1 MNGPQH
7 RLAAVWFA
15 DIVDYSRLSAVDEAE
30 AIRLVEIFQSVVKE
44 SVEKHDGRV
53 VKFLGDGV
61 LAEFPS
67 TQSAVRAGIDLQ
79 KEYTKRTAESPPGD
93 GHSLRVGI
101 HVGDVAQMP
110 DGDLYGDGVN
120 IGARLQ
126 EAAGAGQVVISE
138 DVWRQI
144 RQRPEFE
151 FKDLGEQELKG
162 ALDPMTI
169 YGVQVGE
176 GLGSRTSA
184 MGIDPGR
191 FSIGRSRG
199 DSHRR
204 WNVPYLKPVVT
215 VAAAVG
221 VTVFL
226 MRGGEEEQPPPP
238 ESSTPEAITGQLF
251 EAVGKLQE
259 MQQADEAQQQV
270 IETQRQRL
278 EELQRQQNEQEDA
291 GLPAAPGLAEEME
304 ALRGMLEGLQ
314 EMGAPGVVFDSLAAA
329 GIMDS
334 VAAAIEAA
342 GEDTEESAAD
352 EDAEVAAPPP
362 PAPQFGPDAQP
373 PRVDDDRQPRGE
385 VPRADRRRPPGQRP

>member
-1 MNGPQH
+1 MNEPQH

-30 AIRLVEIFQSVVKE
+30 AIRLVEVFQSVVKE
-44 SVEKHDGRV
+44 SVEKHGGRV

-151 FKDLGEQELKG
+151 FTDLGEQELKG

-184 MGIDPGR
+184 TGIDPRR

-199 DSHRR
+199 GSDRR
-204 WNVPYLKPVVT
+204 WNVPYLRPVVT
-215 VAAAVG
+215 VAVAVG
-221 VTVFL
+221 ITVFL
-226 MRGGEEEQPPPP
+226 MRGGEEEEPPPP
-238 ESSTPEAITGQLF
+238 ERSTPEAITGQLF
-251 EAVGKLQE
+251 EAVGKLQQ
-259 MQQADEAQQQV
+259 MQQADEAQQRL

-278 EELQRQQNEQEDA
+278 GELERQQDEQENA

-304 ALRGMLEGLQ
+304 ELRGMLEGLK
-314 EMGAPGVVFDSLAAA
+314 EMGMPGVVLDSLAAV

-334 VAAAIEAA
+334 VAAAIDAA
-342 GEDTEESAAD
+342 GAPAVAAD
-352 EDAEVAAPPP
+352 EDAELVAPPP
-362 PAPQFGPDAQP
+362 PAIDRDAQP
-373 PRVDDDRQPRGE
+373 RRRVP
-385 VPRADRRRPPGQRP
+385 PADRRRPPGQRP

>member
-1 MNGPQH
+1 MNEPQH

-15 DIVDYSRLSAVDEAE
+15 DIVDYSRLSAINEAE
-30 AIRLVEIFQSVVKE
+30 ALRLVEIFQAVVKE

-101 HVGDVAQMP
+101 HVGDVATMP

-126 EAAGAGQVVISE
+126 QAAGAGQVVISE

-162 ALDPMTI
+162 ALGPMTI
-169 YGVQVGE
+169 YGVDIGE

-184 MGIDPGR
+184 TGIDPRR
-191 FSIGRSRG
+191 FSIGRSHG
-199 DSHRR
+199 GSHRR
-204 WNVPYLKPVVT
+204 GKLAHLGAGLAVAVV
-215 VAAAVG
+215 AVG
-221 VTVFL
+221 ITVFL
-226 MRGGEEEQPPPP
+226 MRGGEEEPPPP
-238 ESSTPEAITGQLF
+238 AETSTPEAITGQLF
-251 EAVGKLQE
+251 EAVGRLQE
-259 MQQADEAQQQV
+259 MQQADEAQQQL
-270 IETQRQRL
+270 IESQRQRL
-278 EELQRQQNEQEDA
+278 EELEQQQAAQEETGA
-291 GLPAAPGLAEEME
+291 PVVPGLAEEME
-304 ALRGMLEGLQ
+304 ELRGVLEGLK
-314 EMGAPGVVFDSLAAA
+314 EMGAPGVVFDSLAGV
-329 GIMDS
+329 GIVDS
-334 VAAAIEAA
+334 VTAAIEAA
-342 GEDTEESAAD
+342 GVSAEEPAD
-352 EDAEVAAPPP
+352 EDAEVVAPPP
-362 PAPQFGPDAQP
+362 PAPQVRPDAQP
-373 PRVDDDRQPRGE
+373 PAVDRDAPKRRVP
-385 VPRADRRRPPGQRP
+385 PADRRRPPGQRP

>member
-79 KEYTKRTAESPPGD
+79 KEYT
-93 GHSLRVGI
+93 I

-184 MGIDPGR
+184 TGIDPGR
-191 FSIGRSRG
+191 FSIGRSQG
-199 DSHRR
+199 GPHRR
-204 WNVPYLKPVVT
+204 WNVPYLRPVVT
-215 VAAAVG
+215 VAVAVG
-221 VTVFL
+221 ITVFL

-238 ESSTPEAITGQLF
+238 ERSTPEAITGQLF

-259 MQQADEAQQQV
+259 MQQADEVQQRL

-278 EELQRQQNEQEDA
+278 GELERQQDEQEDA

-304 ALRGMLEGLQ
+304 GLREMLEGLQ
-314 EMGAPGVVFDSLAAA
+314 EMGAPGVVFDSLVAA

-334 VAAAIEAA
+334 VAAAFEAA
-342 GEDTEESAAD
+342 GVSAVGAGEEAN
-352 EDAEVAAPPP
+352 VAPP
-362 PAPQFGPDAQP
+362 
-373 PRVDDDRQPRGE
+373 
-385 VPRADRRRPPGQRP
+385 PPGQRP

>member
-1 MNGPQH
+1 
-7 RLAAVWFA
+7 
-15 DIVDYSRLSAVDEAE
+15 
-30 AIRLVEIFQSVVKE
+30 
-44 SVEKHDGRV
+44 V

-101 HVGDVAQMP
+101 HVGDVATMP

-151 FKDLGEQELKG
+151 FTDLGEQDLKG

-184 MGIDPGR
+184 TGIDPRR
-191 FSIGRSRG
+191 FSIGRSREG
-199 DSHRR
+199 SRRR
-204 WNVPYLKPVVT
+204 WDVPYLKPLVT
-215 VAAAVG
+215 VGVAVG
-221 VTVFL
+221 ITVFL
-226 MRGGEEEQPPPP
+226 MRSGEEEQPPPPPP

-259 MQQADEAQQQV
+259 MQQADEAQQQL

-278 EELQRQQNEQEDA
+278 EELERQQGERENA
-291 GLPAAPGLAEEME
+291 GLPATPGLVEEME
-304 ALRGMLEGLQ
+304 ELRGVLEGLK
-314 EMGAPGVVFDSLAAA
+314 EMGAPGVVFDSLAAV

-342 GEDTEESAAD
+342 DAPAEESAD
-352 EDAEVAAPPP
+352 EDAEVATPPP
-362 PAPQFGPDAQP
+362 LAPQVAPDAQP
-373 PRVDDDRQPRGE
+373 PKVDRDAQPRRR
-385 VPRADRRRPPGQRP
+385 PPPADRRRPPDQRP